1 MSAATAEATAVE
13 RVFVRAD
20 VGRDPSPL
28 ARPAPRLR
36 AAEAPS
42 GRPGTTPD
50 TPHRGTGS
58 AVRGSG
64 GPGPTSDVAHRDT
77 GRTVRGS
84 GTTSATAHRGTA
96 RAADGSGTTSDT
108 PHRGTG
114 SAADGS
120 GTAHRG
126 IEGSVRA
133 AGPRARLVR
142 TAEAAA
148 PVRATGPRHVVPP
161 TVAHRLDVLRVQDR
175 SPVLDAADE
184 DRGAVPAHDPGVL
197 AGRIALATV
206 EVLGGRRPI
215 GQLARWLTPGV
226 LDALQVRAA
235 LTLRVRGASGRAPQV
250 RRVRTSAV
258 DEHTLEAGVVVED
271 GAVVRAVALRLETH
285 RGAWRATVLEVG

>member
-1 MSAATAEATAVE
+1 MSAATIEATAAE
-13 RVFVRAD
+13 RAFVRTDVDAD
-20 VGRDPSPL
+20 ALPST
-28 ARPAPRLR
+28 RPGPRLR
-36 AAEAPS
+36 TPPAPA
-42 GRPGTTPD
+42 GRPG
-50 TPHRGTGS
+50 
-58 AVRGSG
+58 
-64 GPGPTSDVAHRDT
+64 
-77 GRTVRGS
+77 
-84 GTTSATAHRGTA
+84 GTTDPARRDARSTA
-96 RAADGSGTTSDT
+96 R
-108 PHRGTG
+108 
-114 SAADGS
+114 
-120 GTAHRG
+120 
-126 IEGSVRA
+126 E

-142 TAEAAA
+142 AAEPAA
-148 PVRATGPRHVVPP
+148 PARATGPRHVVPP
-161 TVAHRLDVLRVQDR
+161 TVAHRLDVLRAQDR

-235 LTLRVRGASGRAPQV
+235 VTLRVRGTSGRAPQV

-285 RGAWRATVLEVG
+285 RGAWRATVLEIG

>member
-1 MSAATAEATAVE
+1 MSAVTIEATAVE

-20 VGRDPSPL
+20 ADGDPPSA
-28 ARPAPRLR
+28 ARPAPRLCAAPASPAR
-36 AAEAPS
+36 A
-42 GRPGTTPD
+42 RTTPD
-50 TPHRGTGS
+50 AGHRDTTSANHGLARPGSTPDPAHHDTANANHRLGRAGS
-58 AVRGSG
+58 
-64 GPGPTSDVAHRDT
+64 PTDLDHRDTASAASALGRPSSPTDPAHRDT
-77 GRTVRGS
+77 ART
-84 GTTSATAHRGTA
+84 
-96 RAADGSGTTSDT
+96 
-108 PHRGTG
+108 
-114 SAADGS
+114 
-120 GTAHRG
+120 
-126 IEGSVRA
+126 VRA

-142 TAEAAA
+142 TVEPAA
-148 PVRATGPRHVVPP
+148 PVRAAGPRHVVPP

-235 LTLRVRGASGRAPQV
+235 LTLRVRGTSGRAPQV

-271 GAVVRAVALRLETH
+271 GAIVRAVALRLETH